1 MSFRRM
7 LPFLLINIVV
17 SLVVV
22 LGVLYWWENRDEA
35 ADVVDAGNV
44 NVSTAVPINN
54 GETAVS
60 QSEAV
65 PTEAPAPVEQDPV
78 HVVQAG
84 DTLGSISDFYTVS
97 IDDVMAV
104 NGITN
109 PNLIS
114 VGEQIIIPVNGIP
127 TPVPVVVPTEETAV
141 VLTPAPIA
149 TQPIQTGETVIE
161 VSQVIGIGELNTEA
175 VQIRNIG
182 SNSVALIDWKIV
194 DQDGNFY
201 TFGQITLF
209 GEGAGILL
217 HTESGS
223 NGATEIYWGQPEP
236 VWRSGELVTLLNA
249 GGGIVATYEIP

>member
-1 MSFRRM
+1 MTFRRM
-7 LPFLLINIVV
+7 LPFLLLNVVV

-35 ADVVDAGNV
+35 ADVVDGV
-44 NVSTAVPINN
+44 GVDVSTAVPINN

-60 QSEAV
+60 QSESV
-65 PTEAPAPVEQDPV
+65 PTEAPAAVEQEPV

-84 DTLGSISDFYTVS
+84 DTLGSISDFYEVS

-141 VLTPAPIA
+141 VQTPAPIA
-149 TQPIQTGETVIE
+149 TQPIQSGETVIE
-161 VSQVIGIGELNTEA
+161 ISPVIGVGELDAEA

-182 SNSVALIDWKIV
+182 SNSVALIDWKVV

-209 GEGAGILL
+209 G
-217 HTESGS
+217 T
-223 NGATEIYWGQPEP
+223 
-236 VWRSGELVTLLNA
+236 RS
-249 GGGIVATYEIP
+249 